1 MPTFKYYNGS
11 AWVGLAEKSDVK
23 KYYTHNIR
31 ITVVSNHINFTL
43 TTSDSSTYNR
53 STLADKLSVMTNNWT
68 RPLPLN
74 GYVYDDSWEF
84 CFPLVLVER
93 IGSGKASSFRFTYLG
108 GNGEPAHIDVPTLT
122 FIMNDIK
129 SDA

>member
-11 AWVGLAEKSDVK
+11 AWVELAPKSDVK

-31 ITVVSNHINFTL
+31 VTDGSNNVNFTL
-43 TTSDSSTYNR
+43 TTSDSSVYNR
-53 STLADKLSVMTNNWT
+53 NTLFNKIATMTANWT

-74 GYVYDDSWEF
+74 GYVYVDDWEF
-84 CFPLVLVER
+84 CFPLVSVER
-93 IGSGKASSFRFTYLG
+93 LVSGKASSLYFTYLG
-108 GNGEPAHIDVPTLT
+108 ERGEPNHIQVPALT
-122 FIMNDIK
+122 YTMNDIK